1 MEGSMPVGNSS
12 TLAKPGSRLRELGLV
27 LPKPPSPLGAYVEA
41 SQVGSLLFLSGT
53 LPLVNRKLA
62 ISGRLGANLSV
73 DEGREA
79 ARLAALNA
87 LAAAQEH
94 VGDLD
99 GLKKLV
105 KLSVLISTTE
115 EFVEHASVADGASN
129 LFVQL
134 FGAQA
139 GHVRVVYG
147 VHSAPIGVPL
157 MVETVFEIE
166 SPQREAQEETHLSP
180 TVFALSGRGFGRFP
194 TGSTWPK
201 PDLCCAATSP
211 CSRPS
216 KRGSPHHR
224 GALCDHRRA
233 PVSDRQSHKQCPVHR
248 ARWYRWYWRLG
259 THGPAIR

>member
-1 MEGSMPVGNSS
+1 MPVDNNPTG
-12 TLAKPGSRLRELGLV
+12 AKPGSRLRELGLV

-62 ISGRLGANLSV
+62 ISGRLGTNLSV
-73 DEGREA
+73 DQGREA

-99 GLKKLV
+99 RLKKLV
-105 KLSVLISTTE
+105 KLSVLLSTTG
-115 EFVEHASVADGASN
+115 EFIEHAAVADGASN

-147 VHSAPIGVPL
+147 VHSAPIGAPV

-166 SPQREAQEETHLSP
+166 APQPEAAQEETHE
-180 TVFALSGRGFGRFP
+180 
-194 TGSTWPK
+194 
-201 PDLCCAATSP
+201 
-211 CSRPS
+211 
-216 KRGSPHHR
+216 
-224 GALCDHRRA
+224 
-233 PVSDRQSHKQCPVHR
+233 
-248 ARWYRWYWRLG
+248 
-259 THGPAIR
+259 